1 MDTKSTEFAIM
12 SKSRVP
18 YLSGLRYFYSVARF
32 GSFSAAAAAL
42 AVAPSA
48 VNRQVA
54 ALEERM
60 GERLFDRGRGRGGLQ
75 LTAVGTVLFS
85 RMISVMNEL
94 TVADE
99 EINLLRGLHRG
110 HIRLGVN
117 EVVATQMLPAILQDI
132 HSRHPHLT
140 FQITVQ
146 NSPIIVQKLR
156 DGDID
161 VGLGY
166 NIMQQPDISFHEV
179 ANHDSYVIAAV
190 GDELTR
196 HSRLTLQ
203 DLVGRRFIFPETSM
217 ALRRTLDVAIQQ
229 LGLSFAPFI
238 ETDNF
243 TLLRKLVAS
252 GLGISIVT
260 GHLNPLLDEGL
271 GYVRIDD
278 PAFRFGTLCC
288 CTLVGRTVSSAS
300 QLFIDSARAAMSA
313 LDLAASGTPVEI
325 LPDEVT

>member
-1 MDTKSTEFAIM
+1 MDIKPTEFAII

-18 YLSGLRYFYSVARF
+18 YLGGLRSFYSVAKF
-32 GSFSAAAAAL
+32 GSFSAAAEAL

-54 ALEERM
+54 ALEERL
-60 GERLFDRGRGRGGLQ
+60 GERLFDRGRGRGGIQ

-85 RMISVMNEL
+85 RMLSVMNEI

-99 EINLLRGLHRG
+99 EINLLRGLRRG

-117 EVVATQMLPAILQDI
+117 EVVATQILPKILEGI
-132 HSRHPHLT
+132 HSLHPDLT
-140 FQITVQ
+140 FRITVQ

-156 DGDID
+156 EGEIDI
-161 VGLGY
+161 GLGY
-166 NIMQQPDISFHEV
+166 NITQQPDISFHDV
-179 ANHDSYVIAAV
+179 ANHNSYVISAA
-190 GDELTR
+190 GDELSTY
-196 HSRLTLQ
+196 SKLTLH
-203 DLVGRRFIFPETSM
+203 DLVGRRFIFPDTSM
-217 ALRRTLDVAIQQ
+217 ALRQTLDVAIQR
-229 LGLSFAPFI
+229 LGLAFEPFI

-243 TLLRKLVAS
+243 TLLRKLVAT

-271 GYVRIDD
+271 AYVKIDD

-288 CTLVGRTVSSAS
+288 CTLMGRTVSSAS
-300 QLFIDSARAAMSA
+300 QLFIDTARNAMDS
-313 LDLAASGTPVEI
+313 LADA
-325 LPDEVT
+325 

>member
-1 MDTKSTEFAIM
+1 MPFG
-12 SKSRVP
+12 RVP
-18 YLSGLRYFYSVARF
+18 YLTGLRYFYSVAKF
-32 GSFSAAAAAL
+32 GSFSAAAEAL
-42 AVAPSA
+42 SIAPSA

-54 ALEERM
+54 ALEERL

-75 LTAVGTVLFS
+75 LTAVGSVLFS

-94 TVADE
+94 TIADE
-99 EINLLRGLHRG
+99 EIDLLRGLKKG

-117 EVVATQMLPAILQDI
+117 EVVATQMLPDMLRDI

-140 FQITVQ
+140 IQILVQ

-156 DGDID
+156 EGEID
-161 VGLGY
+161 VALGY
-166 NIMQQPDISFHEV
+166 NIVQQPDISFHEV
-179 ANHDSYVIAAV
+179 ANHDSYVIAAA
-190 GDELTR
+190 GDELTK
-196 HSRLTLQ
+196 HSKLTLQ

-217 ALRRTLDVAIQQ
+217 ALRRTLDVATQR
-229 LGLSFAPFI
+229 LGLSFEPFI

-243 TLLRKLVAS
+243 TVLRKLVAT

-260 GHLNPLLDEGL
+260 GHLNPHLDDGL

-300 QLFIDSARAAMSA
+300 QLFIDTARVAMST
-313 LDLAASGTPVEI
+313 LDSAPSRMPIEV
-325 LPDEVT
+325 LPDQVP